1 MVKSIIEIGNAR
13 YEIDRNALR
22 LFMREAQESAAMQ
35 GVPGIGEQQ
44 SRDGGETA
52 AFSADEPIEITFN
65 RVMQLYNEYTI
76 SGSLDVLIEL
86 KCTLEQVSLKYKS
99 LALAEEVLNINSCLP
114 YEWRVRCCSGRDH

>member
-86 KCTLEQVSLKYKS
+86 KCTLEQVSSKYKS

-114 YEWRVRCCSGRDH
+114 YEWRVRCCSGPDH

>member
-35 GVPGIGEQQ
+35 GVPGVGEQQ
-44 SRDGGETA
+44 SQDGSETA
-52 AFSADEPIEITFN
+52 AFSADEPIEIIFN

-86 KCTLEQVSLKYKS
+86 KCMLEQVSLKYKS

>member
-44 SRDGGETA
+44 SQDGGETA
-52 AFSADEPIEITFN
+52 AFPADEPIEITFN

-114 YEWRVRCCSGRDH
+114 YEWRVRCCSGPDH

>member
-44 SRDGGETA
+44 SQDGGETA
-52 AFSADEPIEITFN
+52 AFPADEPIEITFN
-65 RVMQLYNEYTI
+65 RVMQLYNEYAI

-114 YEWRVRCCSGRDH
+114 YEWRVRCCSGPDH

>member
-35 GVPGIGEQQ
+35 GVPGVGEQQ
-44 SRDGGETA
+44 SQDGGETA

-76 SGSLDVLIEL
+76 SGNLDVLIEL

-114 YEWRVRCCSGRDH
+114 YEWRVRCCSGPDH

>member
-22 LFMREAQESAAMQ
+22 LFMREAQESAVMQ

-86 KCTLEQVSLKYKS
+86 KCMLEQVSLKYKS

-114 YEWRVRCCSGRDH
+114 YEWRVRCCGGRDH

>member
-22 LFMREAQESAAMQ
+22 LFMREAQESAVMQ

-114 YEWRVRCCSGRDH
+114 YEWRVRCCSGPDH

>member
-22 LFMREAQESAAMQ
+22 LFMREAQESAVMQ

-44 SRDGGETA
+44 SRDGGEPA

-76 SGSLDVLIEL
+76 SGSLDALIKL
-86 KCTLEQVSLKYKS
+86 KCKLEQVSARYKS
-99 LALAEEVLNINSCLP
+99 FALAEEVLNINSCLP
-114 YEWRVRCCSGRDH
+114 YEWRVRCCGGRDH

>member
-44 SRDGGETA
+44 SQDGGETA

-114 YEWRVRCCSGRDH
+114 YEWRVRCCSGPDH